1 MFHLSRPV
9 KRVLFVTISMR
20 FAFDDDQE
28 ALRASARRF
37 LESHAAPAAVRAE
50 IERDRGGDPD
60 LWRRVGRE
68 LGWTSLIIPE
78 AYGGAGLGW
87 IELAAVLEEMG
98 RAVLPSPFF
107 STVCLATPAILLA
120 GSESQKQD
128 DLPGIAA
135 GETIAT
141 LAYDGIAVPAIARK
155 DAGADE
161 WVIDGSIPHVIDGD
175 RADLLIVPARTG
187 ESINLFLVPGATPG
201 VARRALPTMDRT
213 RRIASIELGGVRLP
227 PSAILGDEGG
237 GATILERT
245 IDLACVALAAEQVG
259 GAERCLDLSVD
270 YAKTRVQFGRPIGS
284 FQAIKHRCAD
294 LLVDVESA
302 RSAAYHAAWCAAT
315 GDPDLPLAAATAK
328 AICSE
333 AYFRCAAET
342 IQIHGGIGF
351 TWEHEAHVHFKRA
364 RASEAFLGAP
374 SFHRERVA
382 RRLGL

>member
-1 MFHLSRPV
+1 
-9 KRVLFVTISMR
+9 MR
-20 FAFDDDQE
+20 FAFDEEQE

-37 LESHAAPAAVRAE
+37 LDAHAAPAAVRAE
-50 IERDRGGDPD
+50 LERDRGGDPEV
-60 LWRRVGRE
+60 WRRVGRE
-68 LGWTSLIIPE
+68 LGWTSLIVPE

-98 RAVLPSPFF
+98 RAALPSPFF
-107 STVCLATPAILLA
+107 ATVCLATPAILA
-120 GSESQKQD
+120 GGSEAQKQD

-141 LAYDGIAVPAIARK
+141 LALGGPDAAGVDATVSRDG
-155 DAGADE
+155 DE
-161 WVIDGSIPHVIDGD
+161 WVLDGSIPHVVDGD
-175 RADLLIVPARTG
+175 RADLLIVPARATG
-187 ESINLFLVPGATPG
+187 TSGDDGVSLFLVPAATAG
-201 VARRALPTMDRT
+201 IARRALPTMDRT
-213 RRIASIELGGVRLP
+213 RRLASIDLRGARVPHG
-227 PSAILGDEGG
+227 AILGEEGR
-237 GATILERT
+237 GAAILART

-259 GAERCLDLSVD
+259 GAERCLELSVD
-270 YAKTRVQFGRPIGS
+270 YAKVRVQFGRPIGS

-328 AICSE
+328 AVCSE

-364 RASEAFLGAP
+364 RASEAFLGPP
-374 SFHRERVA
+374 SLHRERVA